1 MTRPTLPGTEF
12 LPPPRLTNAQ
22 GEERRVG
29 VELEFAA
36 ISARDGARLVREL
49 FGGDI
54 YEEDPHR
61 FHVKEAELGD
71 FTVELDTRH
80 AHSSS
85 SPEKASRKGLER
97 FFDEMEEELRSLYG
111 DVSSLLVPC
120 EIVCP
125 PIPLTSLPRIDG
137 LVDALRGAGA
147 VGTAD
152 SPLHAFGAQLN
163 PEIATDDPAWLTDML
178 RAYVLLS
185 DWLREVTELDATRRI
200 AAFADPFP
208 KEYVERIV
216 EPGYAP
222 DLPALI
228 DDYLAD
234 NPTRNRELD
243 MLPLFCWLDEERV
256 RSALPDEKIHARPT
270 FHYRL
275 PNADLGREGWNVS
288 VEWNRWRMVEKM
300 AERPERLEAMG
311 RAWQANANRT
321 FPASWAVLATEWML
335 LE

>member
-1 MTRPTLPGTEF
+1 MTRSTLPGRDF
-12 LPPPRLTNAQ
+12 LPPPRLTRED

-36 ISARDGARLVREL
+36 ISARDGARLVRDL
-49 FGGDI
+49 FGGDL

-61 FHVKEAELGD
+61 FHVKDAELGD

-80 AHSSS
+80 AHRDK
-85 SPEKASRKGLER
+85 PTETETRKGIDRFLE
-97 FFDEMEEELRSLYG
+97 EMGEELRSLYG

-125 PIPLTSLPRIDG
+125 PVPLTELPRIDA
-137 LVDALRGAGA
+137 LVEALRSAGA
-147 VGTAD
+147 VGTDD

-163 PEIATDDPAWLTDML
+163 PEVATADPEWLTSML
-178 RAYVLLS
+178 RSYVLLS

-208 KEYVERIV
+208 KEYVERIT

-222 DLPALI
+222 SLEGLI
-228 DDYLAD
+228 DDYLED

-311 RAWQANANRT
+311 RAWSENARRM
-321 FPASWAVLATEWML
+321 FPTSWAILATEWML

>member
-1 MTRPTLPGTEF
+1 MTRPTLPGRTY
-12 LPPPRLTNAQ
+12 LPPPRPDNDR

-36 ISARDGARLVREL
+36 ISARDGARLVRDL

-61 FHVKEAELGD
+61 FHVREAALGD
-71 FTVELDTRH
+71 FTVELDPRH
-80 AHSSS
+80 AHRSK
-85 SPEKASRKGLER
+85 PTEKETRRGIDRFLE
-97 FFDEMEEELRSLYG
+97 EMGGELRSLYG

-120 EIVCP
+120 EIDCP
-125 PIPLTSLPRIDG
+125 PVPLSDLPRIDE

-147 VGTAD
+147 AGTDD

-163 PEIATDDPAWLTDML
+163 PEIATADPAWLTAML

-208 KEYVERIV
+208 PEYVERIV

-222 DLPALI
+222 PLAQLI
-228 DDYLAD
+228 DDYLED

-256 RSALPDEKIHARPT
+256 RSALPDEKIHPRPT

-275 PNADLGREGWNVS
+275 PNADLGRAGWNVS

-300 AERPERLEAMG
+300 AERPERLEEMG
-311 RAWQANANRT
+311 RAWSENAQKI
-321 FPASWAVLATEWML
+321 FPSPWSILSTEWML

>member
-1 MTRPTLPGTEF
+1 MTRPTLPGRTY
-12 LPPPRLTNAQ
+12 LPPPRPDNDR

-36 ISARDGARLVREL
+36 ISARDGARLVRDL

-61 FHVKEAELGD
+61 FHVREAALGD

-80 AHSSS
+80 AHRSK
-85 SPEKASRKGLER
+85 PTEKETRRGIDRFLE
-97 FFDEMEEELRSLYG
+97 EMGGELRSLSG

-125 PIPLTSLPRIDG
+125 PVPLSDLPRIDE

-147 VGTAD
+147 AGTDD

-163 PEIATDDPAWLTDML
+163 PEIATADPAWLTAML

-208 KEYVERIV
+208 PEYVERIV

-222 DLPALI
+222 PLAQLI
-228 DDYLAD
+228 DDYLED

-256 RSALPDEKIHARPT
+256 RSALPDEKIHPRPT

-275 PNADLGREGWNVS
+275 PNADLGRAGWNVS

-300 AERPERLEAMG
+300 AERPERLEEMG
-311 RAWQANANRT
+311 RAWSENAQKI
-321 FPASWAVLATEWML
+321 FPSPWSILSTEWML